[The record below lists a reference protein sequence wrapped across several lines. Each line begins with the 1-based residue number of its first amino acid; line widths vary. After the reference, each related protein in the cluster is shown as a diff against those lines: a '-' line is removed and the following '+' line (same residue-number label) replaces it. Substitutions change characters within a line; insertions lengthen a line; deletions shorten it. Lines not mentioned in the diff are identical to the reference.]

1 MKRPFALWLLI
12 FFLLFL
18 AFGGLY
24 GGLAMLLDPSGR
36 ALQMDGILPLLP
48 VADYRLPGLFLLV
61 VMGLGP
67 IGLAYGLLTRQRWA
81 WPGILAL
88 GGVLAVWLT
97 VQGVLIGFQWPIQ
110 YVTAVNGLLII
121 GLALTPA
128 VREFNQAIGQTTDI
142 DGLWW
147 FVRRLYQATFDR
159 LG

>member
-1 MKRPFALWLLI
+1 MKRPFTLWLLI

-36 ALQMDGILPLLP
+36 SLQMDEILPLLP

-81 WPGILAL
+81 WPGTLAL
-88 GGVLAVWLT
+88 AGVLVVWLT

-121 GLALTPA
+121 GLALTPGVKNSA
-128 VREFNQAIGQTTDI
+128 NPRPAS
-142 DGLWW
+142 
-147 FVRRLYQATFDR
+147 
-159 LG
+159 

>member
-1 MKRPFALWLLI
+1 MKRPFTLWLLI

-36 ALQMDGILPLLP
+36 SLQMDEILPLLP

-67 IGLAYGLLTRQRWA
+67 IGLAYGLLTRRRWA
-81 WPGILAL
+81 WPGTLVL
-88 GGVLAVWLT
+88 GAVLAVWLI
-97 VQGVLIGFQWPIQ
+97 VQGVLVGFQWPIQ

-121 GLALTPA
+121 GLALTPGVKNSA
-128 VREFNQAIGQTTDI
+128 NPGPA
-142 DGLWW
+142 
-147 FVRRLYQATFDR
+147 A
-159 LG
+159 